1 MTEQILFSCVGTTDP
16 ARGEHDGGLMHIMR
30 HYRPKAVC
38 IFLTPEIAELDQKDR
53 RYEKMLD
60 HMRERWDG
68 YAPDFVRA
76 ENQIYDASDLDEL
89 SEPLYEA
96 FASFSKQYPDAEILI
111 NLSSGT
117 PQMQMILSQFVLN
130 LRYRTRGIQVKNF
143 ERKAGTTSR
152 SNDKAYDVEL
162 ELEFAELNEN
172 ELEAENRCVEPKLF
186 ALHRQAQWAQVEA
199 LLRRRDYGAILEM
212 KQCLSEPLMKLV
224 AHLHARNSL
233 NDNEAKKHLRGLEL
247 GFAPYPCKPGAG
259 DLSDYRQVSEYFL
272 MMKNFQIA
280 ERYTDF
286 VLRLNPFLIRL
297 QEAYLDVLLRKYCG
311 VSMKELLDTDYGK
324 YRKLSAQKLHEKLPQ
339 IAQKLDQKL
348 LDRKKPVLKENAPS
362 IFIYNLFLESVIGQI
377 KQPLTEQEQ
386 VQIKQ
391 LVSLFQT
398 CERLNAQ
405 FRNSAAHDLV
415 HLTDEKIEQCIG
427 MNTQSLVREIERAL
441 IAIYPQC
448 DPALFHIYEKC
459 NQYISV
465 HH

>member
-1 MTEQILFSCVGTTDP
+1 MTERILFSCVGTTDP
-16 ARGEHDGGLMHIMR
+16 VRGEHDGGLMHIMR

-38 IFLTPEIAELDQKDR
+38 VFLTPEIAALDRKDQ
-53 RYEKMLD
+53 RYEKMLY
-60 HMRERWDG
+60 HIKERWDG

-76 ENQIYDASDLDEL
+76 EKQIHDASDLDEL
-89 SEPLYEA
+89 SKPLYET
-96 FASFSKQYPDAEILI
+96 FSDFSAQYPDAEILI

-117 PQMQMILSQFVLN
+117 PQMQMILSQFVFD
-130 LRYRTRGIQVKNF
+130 LRYRTRGIQIKNF
-143 ERKAGTTSR
+143 ERKAGTSIR
-152 SNDKAYDVEL
+152 SNDKAYDVEM
-162 ELEFAELNEN
+162 ELEFAELNES
-172 ELEAENRCVEPKLF
+172 EPDAVNRCVEPQLF
-186 ALHRQAQWAQVEA
+186 ALHRQAQWMQVEA

-233 NDNEAKKHLRGLEL
+233 NDGEAKKHLHGLHLE
-247 GFAPYPCKPGAG
+247 FAPYPCKLNAG

-286 VLRLNPFLIRL
+286 VLRMNPFIVRL
-297 QEAYLDVLLRKYCG
+297 QEAYLDVLLQKYYSIS
-311 VSMKELLDTDYGK
+311 VKELLDTDCGK
-324 YRKLSAQKLHEKLPQ
+324 YRKLSAQKLREKLPEV
-339 IAQKLDQKL
+339 AQDLDQKL
-348 LDRKKPVLKENAPS
+348 LHKTRATLKDSAPS
-362 IFIYNLFLESVIGQI
+362 IFVYNLLLESVVGQI
-377 KQPLTEQEQ
+377 KQTLSEQEQ

-391 LVSLFQT
+391 LVLLFQT
-398 CERLNAQ
+398 CERLNSQ

-427 MNTQSLVREIERAL
+427 MTTRSLVQEIEHAL

-448 DPALFHIYEKC
+448 DPVLFQIYEKC
-459 NQYISV
+459 NRYILA